1 MKSMY
6 SKIRLFFPGKKFRLL
21 IVNVIGLFLV
31 SLFEML
37 GVALVLPLVNLAM
50 GAPREGVILEVS
62 NFFGSPDT
70 PTLIII
76 FGLTLVAAFVLK
88 GVFFACG
95 PSLES

>member
-70 PTLIII
+70 PTFDYHLW
-76 FGLTLVAAFVLK
+76 FDSCCSV
-88 GVFFACG
+88 C
-95 PSLES
+95 P

>member
-37 GVALVLPLVNLAM
+37 GVALVLPW
-50 GAPREGVILEVS
+50 
-62 NFFGSPDT
+62 
-70 PTLIII
+70 
-76 FGLTLVAAFVLK
+76 
-88 GVFFACG
+88 
-95 PSLES
+95 